1 MGIVPGRDVRIRM
14 ISGGFAR
21 EPRAAIEAA
30 WGGAQ
35 TYDWYGIADTGIQA
49 AEGPD
54 HAGSYIWEDAHVM
67 EIIDPESHAPLPDG
81 SEGNICSTTLFK
93 DDIYPCIRFNTNDL
107 SSIMPDLHSPL
118 GLRLRR
124 MTGFHGRSDNM
135 VKLRGINVY
144 PIALGS
150 ILQALPETTGE
161 FICRVDRVGTRDEM
175 TVLVE
180 AKVAE
185 PDRPALA
192 EAWRELLRR
201 KVGVEIRVELVEPGA
216 TAALTEIERRQK
228 PVRLIDRRPKR

>member
-1 MGIVPGRDVRIRM
+1 
-14 ISGGFAR
+14 
-21 EPRAAIEAA
+21 
-30 WGGAQ
+30 
-35 TYDWYGIADTGIQA
+35 
-49 AEGPD
+49 
-54 HAGSYIWEDAHVM
+54 
-67 EIIDPESHAPLPDG
+67 
-81 SEGNICSTTLFK
+81 
-93 DDIYPCIRFNTNDL
+93 
-107 SSIMPDLHSPL
+107 MPALDSPL

-161 FICRVDRVGTRDEM
+161 VICRVDRVGARDEM

-180 AKVAE
+180 AKAAE
-185 PDRPALA
+185 PARPGLA

-201 KVGVEIRVELVEPGA
+201 KVGAEIQVELVEPGA
-216 TAALTEIERRQK
+216 TASLTGIERRQK